1 MRKLVV
7 DKNKC
12 IGSQTCVAI
21 APEVFE
27 IESDGKSHVKY
38 QNCADEATIEE
49 AIKAC
54 PVEAISWVEE

>member
-27 IESDGKSHVKY
+27 IEDDGKSHVKN
-38 QNCADEATIEE
+38 QKGADEATIEE

-54 PVEAISWVEE
+54 PVQAISWVEE